1 MQCCEICQH
10 TWLGN
15 ISMQFA
21 GNSDLGIFA
30 DSCYDAFSKTT
41 SITAS
46 LDRRADQAYVDIVDR
61 HNEDAPD
68 GSVQFKRR
76 FAEMSRSGQRVINT
90 DQTMQLIRNE
100 NLKAEMRSESDRALM
115 MILTAVIGQKKK
127 PTDETIKEEEDDDDD
142 DDDDDEKEEKD
153 KQNLVS

>member
-1 MQCCEICQH
+1 M
-10 TWLGN
+10 
-15 ISMQFA
+15 
-21 GNSDLGIFA
+21 
-30 DSCYDAFSKTT
+30 
-41 SITAS
+41 
-46 LDRRADQAYVDIVDR
+46 DR

-68 GSVQFKRR
+68 GSVQFKRK

-127 PTDETIKEEEDDDDD
+127 PTDETIKEEEEDDDDD
-142 DDDDDEKEEKD
+142 DDDDDERRRRKTSKP
-153 KQNLVS
+153 